1 MSAHPPIEIQ
11 TPDLE
16 PYRQGSDGI
25 PYVIT
30 QDSGKPGPHV
40 VITALVHGNE
50 LSGAWA
56 LITLLQQEIR
66 PKRGRLSLA
75 FVNVKA
81 FNRFDPAQPKASRY
95 LDQDLN
101 RIWDAPRLDS
111 MERSRELD
119 RARELRPLIESADW
133 LLDLH
138 SMQHAA
144 EPLTLAGLTRKSIEL
159 AQSMGYPR
167 LIVTDAG
174 HQNGVRMRD
183 FGAFADQTMPGTALL
198 VECGQHWAR
207 SSIDIAITSCRQFL
221 AAIDLVK
228 PAALER
234 LGRAPKSGPQQV
246 VEVTEALIV
255 KSGPFR
261 FSRTVRGLDIIPKA
275 GTVIAYDGDRPVATP
290 YDDCVLVM
298 PSKRLTRGLTAVR
311 LGRFV
316 DDGACEQPQKEA
328 SHC

>member
-1 MSAHPPIEIQ
+1 MSANPPIEIQ
-11 TPDLE
+11 MPDLK
-16 PYRQGSDGI
+16 PYREGSSGT
-25 PYVIT
+25 PYVMT
-30 QDSGKPGPHV
+30 WEADEPGPHA

-56 LITLLQQEIR
+56 LITLMHQGIKPR
-66 PKRGRLSLA
+66 RGRLSLA
-75 FVNVKA
+75 FVNVQA
-81 FNRFDPAQPKASRY
+81 FHRFDPNQPKASRY

-101 RIWDAPRLDS
+101 RLWDAPRLDS

-144 EPLTLAGLTRKSIEL
+144 EPLLLAGVARKGLDL
-159 AQSMGYPR
+159 AIAMGYPR
-167 LIVTDAG
+167 LIVTDSG
-174 HQNGVRMRD
+174 HRNGARMRD
-183 FGAFADQTMPGTALL
+183 FGVFADPGRPETAML
-198 VECGQHWAR
+198 VECGQHWSR

-221 AAIDLVK
+221 AAIDLVE
-228 PAALER
+228 PALLDR
-234 LGRAPKSGPQQV
+234 LGRAPKPGPQQV
-246 VEVTEALIV
+246 IQVTDTMTV

-261 FSRTVRGLDIIPKA
+261 FSRTVRGLDVIPKA
-275 GTVIAYDGDRPVATP
+275 GTVIAFDGDQPVMTP
-290 YDDCVLVM
+290 YDNCVLIM

-316 DDGACEQPQKEA
+316 DG
-328 SHC
+328 

>member
-1 MSAHPPIEIQ
+1 MSANPSIEIQ
-11 TPDLE
+11 KPDLS
-16 PYRQGSDGI
+16 PYREGSSGI
-25 PYVIT
+25 PYVMSL
-30 QDSGKPGPHV
+30 DSGKPGPHA

-56 LITLLQQEIR
+56 LITLMQQGIR

-75 FVNVKA
+75 FANVQA
-81 FNRFDPAQPKASRY
+81 FKRFDPGQPKASRY
-95 LDQDLN
+95 LDQDFNRLWDERRLN
-101 RIWDAPRLDS
+101 S

-138 SMQHAA
+138 SMQYEA
-144 EPLTLAGLTRKSIEL
+144 EPLLLAGLAEKGLEL
-159 AQSMGYPR
+159 AQAMGYPR

-174 HQNGVRMRD
+174 HRNGARLRD
-183 FGAFADQTMPGTALL
+183 FGIFADARRPETAML

-221 AAIDLVK
+221 AAIDLVE
-228 PAALER
+228 PARLDR
-234 LGRAPKSGPQQV
+234 LGRAPKAAPQQV
-246 VEVTEALIV
+246 IEVTEAMTV

-261 FSRTVRGLDIIPKA
+261 FSRTVRGLDVVPKA
-275 GTVIAYDGDRPVATP
+275 GTVIAFDGNQPVTTP
-290 YDDCVLVM
+290 YDNCVLIM

-316 DDGACEQPQKEA
+316 DG
-328 SHC
+328 

>member
-1 MSAHPPIEIQ
+1 MSATPSIEIQ
-11 TPDLE
+11 TPDLG
-16 PYRQGSDGI
+16 PYREGASGI
-25 PYVIT
+25 PYVISLE
-30 QDSGKPGPHV
+30 SGKPGPHA

-56 LITLLQQEIR
+56 LITLMQQDIR
-66 PKRGRLSLA
+66 PRRGRLSLA
-75 FVNVKA
+75 FVNVQA

-101 RIWDAPRLDS
+101 RLWDEPRLNS

-119 RARELRPLIESADW
+119 RAREIRPLIESADW

-138 SMQHAA
+138 SMQYAA
-144 EPLTLAGLTRKSIEL
+144 EPMLLAGLAAKGLEL
-159 AQSMGYPR
+159 AQVMGYPR

-174 HQNGVRMRD
+174 HRNGARLRD
-183 FGAFADQTMPGTALL
+183 FGAFADPARPETAML

-221 AAIDLVK
+221 VAIDLVE
-228 PAALER
+228 PALLDR
-234 LGRAPKSGPQQV
+234 LGRAPKAGPQQV
-246 VEVTEALIV
+246 IEVTDAMTV

-261 FSRTVRGLDIIPKA
+261 FSRRVRGLDVIPKA
-275 GTVIAYDGDRPVATP
+275 GTVIAFDGDQPVATP
-290 YDDCVLVM
+290 YDNCVLIM

-311 LGRFV
+311 LGRFI
-316 DDGACEQPQKEA
+316 DG
-328 SHC
+328 

>member
-1 MSAHPPIEIQ
+1 MSANPSIEIQ
-11 TPDLE
+11 TPNLD
-16 PYRQGSDGI
+16 PYREGSSGI

-30 QDSGKPGPHV
+30 EESGKPGPHA

-75 FVNVKA
+75 FVNVQA
-81 FNRFDPAQPKASRY
+81 FRRFDPAQPKASRY
-95 LDQDLN
+95 LDHDFN
-101 RIWDAPRLDS
+101 RLWDKPRLDS

-119 RARELRPLIESADW
+119 RARELLPLIENADW

-144 EPLTLAGLTRKSIEL
+144 EPLVLAGLASKGLKL
-159 AQSMGYPR
+159 AQAMGYPR

-174 HQNGVRMRD
+174 HRNGARMRD
-183 FGAFADQTMPGTALL
+183 FDAFADPERSETAML

-221 AAIDLVK
+221 TAIDLVE
-228 PAALER
+228 PALLDR
-234 LGRAPKSGPQQV
+234 LGRAPKAGPQQV
-246 VEVTEALIV
+246 IQVTDAMTV

-261 FSRTVRGLDIIPKA
+261 FSRTVRGLDVVSKA
-275 GTVIAYDGDRPVATP
+275 GTVIAYDGNQPVTTP
-290 YDDCVLVM
+290 YDNCVLIM

-316 DDGACEQPQKEA
+316 DG
-328 SHC
+328 

>member
-1 MSAHPPIEIQ
+1 MSDTPSIEIQ
-11 TPDLE
+11 TPDLS
-16 PYRQGSDGI
+16 PYREGTLGI
-25 PYVIT
+25 PYVM
-30 QDSGKPGPHV
+30 SLESSKPGPHA

-56 LITLLQQEIR
+56 LITLMQQGIR

-75 FVNVKA
+75 FVNVQA
-81 FNRFDPAQPKASRY
+81 FKSFDPSQPKASRY
-95 LDQDLN
+95 HDQDLN
-101 RIWDAPRLDS
+101 RLWDPQRLNS

-144 EPLTLAGLTRKSIEL
+144 EPLLLAGLAAKGLGL
-159 AQSMGYPR
+159 ARAMGYPR

-174 HQNGVRMRD
+174 HRNGARMRD
-183 FGAFADQTMPGTALL
+183 FGAFADPARAETAML

-221 AAIDLVK
+221 AATDMVEPSL
-228 PAALER
+228 LDR
-234 LGRAPKSGPQQV
+234 LGHAPKPSPQQV
-246 VEVTEALIV
+246 IEVTDAMTV
-255 KSGPFR
+255 KTGPFR
-261 FSRTVRGLDIIPKA
+261 FSRTVRGLDVIPKA
-275 GTVIAYDGDRPVATP
+275 GTVIAFDGDQPVMTP
-290 YDDCVLVM
+290 YDNCVLIM

-311 LGRFV
+311 LGRFI
-316 DDGACEQPQKEA
+316 DA
-328 SHC
+328 

>member
-1 MSAHPPIEIQ
+1 MSATPSIEIQ
-11 TPDLE
+11 TPDLT
-16 PYRQGSDGI
+16 PYRDGSSGI
-25 PYVIT
+25 PYVISM
-30 QDSGKPGPHV
+30 DSGSPGKHA

-56 LITLLQQEIR
+56 LITLMQQGIR

-75 FVNVKA
+75 FVNVQA
-81 FNRFDPAQPKASRY
+81 FDSFDPTQPKASRY
-95 LDQDLN
+95 LDQDFN
-101 RIWDAPRLDS
+101 RLWDGPRLDS

-119 RARELRPLIESADW
+119 RAREIRPLIESADW

-138 SMQHAA
+138 SMQYAA
-144 EPLTLAGLTRKSIEL
+144 EPLLLAGVSRKGKDL
-159 AQSMGYPR
+159 AKAMGYPR

-174 HQNGVRMRD
+174 HRNGARMRD
-183 FGAFADQTMPGTALL
+183 FGAFADPARPETAML

-221 AAIDLVK
+221 AATDLVE
-228 PAALER
+228 PVLLDR
-234 LGRAPKSGPQQV
+234 LGRAPKAGPQQV
-246 VEVTEALIV
+246 IEVTDAMTV

-261 FSRTVRGLDIIPKA
+261 FSKAVRGLDVIPKA
-275 GTVIAYDGDRPVATP
+275 GTVIAFDGDRPVTTP
-290 YDDCVLVM
+290 YDNCVLIM

-316 DDGACEQPQKEA
+316 DG
-328 SHC
+328 

>member
-1 MSAHPPIEIQ
+1 MSAHPSIEIQ
-11 TPDLE
+11 TPDLT
-16 PYRQGSDGI
+16 PYREGSLGI
-25 PYVIT
+25 PYVM
-30 QDSGKPGPHV
+30 SLESRKPGPHA

-56 LITLLQQEIR
+56 LITLLEQGIR

-75 FVNVKA
+75 FVNVQA
-81 FNRFDPAQPKASRY
+81 FNSFDPKQPKTSRY

-101 RIWDAPRLDS
+101 RLWDQSRLDS

-119 RARELRPLIESADW
+119 RARELKPLIESADW

-138 SMQHAA
+138 SMQHNA
-144 EPLTLAGLTRKSIEL
+144 EPLLLAGLTSKGLDL
-159 AQSMGYPR
+159 ARAMGYPR

-174 HQNGVRMRD
+174 HRNGARMRD
-183 FGAFADQTMPGTALL
+183 FGAFSDANRAETAML

-221 AAIDLVK
+221 EAIDLVDTS
-228 PAALER
+228 LLDR
-234 LGRAPKSGPQQV
+234 LGRAPKPVPQQV
-246 VEVTEALIV
+246 IEVTDAMTV

-261 FSRTVRGLDIIPKA
+261 FSRTVRGLDVIPKA
-275 GTVIAYDGDRPVATP
+275 GTVIAFDGKAPVTTP
-290 YDDCVLVM
+290 YDNCVLIM

-316 DDGACEQPQKEA
+316 EG
-328 SHC
+328 

>member
-1 MSAHPPIEIQ
+1 MTTHPPIEIQ
-11 TPDLE
+11 MPDLH
-16 PYRQGSDGI
+16 PYREGSSGI
-25 PYVIT
+25 PYVT
-30 QDSGKPGPHV
+30 TLDSGEPGPHA

-56 LITLLQQEIR
+56 LITLIQQQIR
-66 PKRGRLSLA
+66 PKYGRLSLA
-75 FVNVKA
+75 FVNVQA
-81 FNRFDPAQPKASRY
+81 FMRFDPRQPKASRY

-101 RIWDAPRLDS
+101 RLWNEGKLNS

-144 EPLTLAGLTRKSIEL
+144 EPLLLAGITGKGLDL
-159 AQSMGYPR
+159 AQAMGYPR

-174 HQNGVRMRD
+174 HRNGARMRD
-183 FGAFADQTMPGTALL
+183 FGSFADPGRPETSML

-221 AAIDLVK
+221 SALDIVD
-228 PAALER
+228 PAMLNR
-234 LGRAPKSGPQQV
+234 LGQAPKASPQQIIN
-246 VEVTEALIV
+246 VTDALTV
-255 KSGPFR
+255 KTGPFR
-261 FSRTVRGLDIIPKA
+261 FSRPVRGLDVIPKA
-275 GTVIAYDGDRPVATP
+275 GTVIAFDGDQPVTTP
-290 YDDCVLVM
+290 HDNCVLIM

-311 LGRFV
+311 FGQFV
-316 DDGACEQPQKEA
+316 DR
-328 SHC
+328 

>member
-1 MSAHPPIEIQ
+1 MTANPSIEIQ
-11 TPDLE
+11 TPDLSS
-16 PYRQGSDGI
+16 YREGSSGI
-25 PYVIT
+25 PYVISLE
-30 QDSGKPGPHV
+30 SGKPGPHA
-40 VITALVHGNE
+40 VITSLVHGNE

-56 LITLLQQEIR
+56 LITLMQQGIK

-75 FVNVKA
+75 FANVQA
-81 FNRFDPAQPKASRY
+81 FIRFDPAQPKASRY
-95 LDQDLN
+95 LDQDFN
-101 RIWDAPRLDS
+101 RLWDEARLDS

-144 EPLTLAGLTRKSIEL
+144 EPLVLAGLAAKGLDL
-159 AQSMGYPR
+159 AQAMGYPR
-167 LIVTDAG
+167 LIVTDGG
-174 HQNGVRMRD
+174 HRNGARMRD
-183 FGAFADQTMPGTALL
+183 FGAFADPGRPNTAML

-221 AAIDLVK
+221 AAIDMVEPTL
-228 PAALER
+228 LGR
-234 LGRAPKSGPQQV
+234 LGRAPKAGPQQV
-246 VEVTEALIV
+246 IQVTDAMTV

-261 FSRTVRGLDIIPKA
+261 FSRTIRGLDVIPKA
-275 GTVIAYDGDRPVATP
+275 GTVIAFDGDQPVATP
-290 YDDCVLVM
+290 YDNCVLIM

-316 DDGACEQPQKEA
+316 DG
-328 SHC
+328 